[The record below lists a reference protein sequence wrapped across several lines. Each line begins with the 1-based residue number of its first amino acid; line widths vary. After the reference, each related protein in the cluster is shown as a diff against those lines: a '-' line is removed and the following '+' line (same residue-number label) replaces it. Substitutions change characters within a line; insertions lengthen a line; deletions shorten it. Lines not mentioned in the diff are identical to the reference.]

1 MPVVLQKILI
11 ALSGQSTFILVAL
24 FMLWRQ
30 GQRIGDPVITV
41 LGTLLFLN
49 VIIGVIFTTQLRK
62 PGRPPKSP

>member
-1 MPVVLQKILI
+1 MPVVLKQILI
-11 ALSGQSTFILVAL
+11 ALSNQSMLLLVAM

-49 VIIGVIFTTQLRK
+49 VIIGVIFTNQLRK

>member
-1 MPVVLQKILI
+1 MPVVLQQILI
-11 ALSGQSTFILVAL
+11 ALISQSTFILVAL

-41 LGTLLFLN
+41 LGTLVFLN
-49 VIIGVIFTTQLRK
+49 VVLAVIFTTQLRK